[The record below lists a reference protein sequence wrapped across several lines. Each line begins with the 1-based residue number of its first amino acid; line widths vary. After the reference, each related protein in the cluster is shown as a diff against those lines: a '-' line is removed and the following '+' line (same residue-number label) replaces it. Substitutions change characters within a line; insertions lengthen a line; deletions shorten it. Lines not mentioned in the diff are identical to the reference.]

1 MSNYD
6 QYKDLFKS
14 LKCCVLVPTYNNAQT
29 LAQVLTDVLQY
40 SDDVCVVNDG
50 STDSA
55 LTILKQFPQVKIYS
69 YDKNKGKGYAL
80 RKGFEFA
87 LRNGYDYAITIDS
100 DGQHYADDLPIF
112 LQALQDDPNAIF
124 IGARNMNQASV
135 PGKSSFGNK
144 FSNFWFRFETG
155 IDLPD
160 TQSGYRLYPISQ
172 MKGMLWFTRKYEF
185 EVEVIVRSAWRGI
198 GVKCIPIKVYYP
210 PADERI
216 THFRP
221 FQDFSRISVL
231 NTVLVFWTLAWIKP
245 RDFVRYILGKSIKT
259 LIQEYLIKSD
269 ESAWVKAFSVVVGI
283 FFGIAPLWGLQLIL
297 AIGVAYIFRLNKAIA
312 IITANISIP
321 PMIPF
326 ILYGSYEV
334 GKLML
339 RGESTDVMIQHNWAL
354 RMIYNWMSH
363 VILNLHIN
371 NAELAAMIIKD
382 LTRYIVGSFTLAAGA
397 SILLGAVSFLL
408 VKILKRD

>member
-50 STDSA
+50 STDST
-55 LTILKQFPQVKIYS
+55 LDILKQFPQIKLFS
-69 YDKNKGKGYAL
+69 YEKNKGKGYAL

-87 LRNGYDYAITIDS
+87 LNNGYDHAITIDS
-100 DGQHYADDLPIF
+100 DGQHYADDLPVF

-124 IGARNMNQASV
+124 IGARNMNQATV

-160 TQSGYRLYPISQ
+160 TQSGYRLYPISR

-185 EVEVIVRSAWRGI
+185 EVEVIVRCAWRGI

-231 NTVLVFWTLAWIKP
+231 NTVLVCWTLVWVKP
-245 RDFVRYILGKSIKT
+245 RDFVRYILGRSIKT

-269 ESAWVKAFSVVVGI
+269 ESAWVKASSVVVGI

-297 AIGVAYIFRLNKAIA
+297 AIAVAYIFRLNKAIA

-339 RGESTDVMIQHNWAL
+339 PGETTDALIQHNWAL

-397 SILLGAVSFLL
+397 SILLGAVTFLL